1 MLFRSVSQ
9 SRYTIIQSSGS
20 AYTEIWTNGNLSDE
34 RLKENINVI
43 TGSLNKIKQI
53 RGVTYNWIDKNK
65 GTSQE
70 IGVIAQDLLPV
81 LPQLV
86 VENNSYYSV
95 NYLKLA
101 PVLIEA
107 IKEQQTIIEN
117 LKSRIETLE
126 NNK

>member
-1 MLFRSVSQ
+1 MK
-9 SRYTIIQSSGS
+9 IQ
-20 AYTEIWTNGNLSDE
+20 
-34 RLKENINVI
+34 
-43 TGSLNKIKQI
+43 QI